1 MAELKLNEPAAKRTL
16 EDIWKRKPELGEEA
30 IRGIIVRCLGE
41 YDRNMKYIPDDEQ
54 EKDVWFTYR
63 RHAGLW
69 W

>member
-1 MAELKLNEPAAKRTL
+1 MAELKESALERTVEEIQMRQPGL
-16 EDIWKRKPELGEEA
+16 TEEA

-41 YDRNMKYIPDDEQ
+41 YNRNMKYIPDEEQ

-63 RHAGLW
+63 RHVGLW